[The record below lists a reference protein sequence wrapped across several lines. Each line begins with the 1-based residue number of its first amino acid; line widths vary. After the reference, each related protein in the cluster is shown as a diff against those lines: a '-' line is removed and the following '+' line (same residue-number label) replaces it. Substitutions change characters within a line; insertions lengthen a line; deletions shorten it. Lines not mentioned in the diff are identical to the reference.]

1 MRDNFD
7 TDIDI
12 VKDENKV
19 ENNKRNYKIIDKNIK
34 ESFRLEELLGKDEL
48 EKLKSIL

>member
-1 MRDNFD
+1 MEEDY
-7 TDIDI
+7 IDI
-12 VKDENKV
+12 EIIESENK
-19 ENNKRNYKIIDKNIK
+19 KGNYIIRDKNIK

>member
-1 MRDNFD
+1 MEQDYID
-7 TDIDI
+7 TEII
-12 VKDENKV
+12 EN
-19 ENNKRNYKIIDKNIK
+19 ENTKGNYIIRDKNIK